1 MSSRHAPRGRIKGT
15 DPIDGTDPMKARCK
29 ATNRQGKRCGKA
41 PILGGT
47 VCRMHGGAAPQVKEA
62 AKARIERLAD
72 GPALDCLEQ
81 LISPEMRAQFPSTA
95 LGASRYLVDRKH
107 GTPTE
112 SVDMN
117 VSGQVD
123 IISVLRQRHAR
134 REKLKENA
142 PVVQAGNQ

>member
-1 MSSRHAPRGRIKGT
+1 
-15 DPIDGTDPMKARCK
+15 MKARCK
-29 ATNRQGKRCGKA
+29 ATNRQGNRCGKP
-41 PILGGT
+41 PILGGV
-47 VCRMHGGAAPQVKEA
+47 VCRMHGGAAPQVMEA

-95 LGASRYLVDRKH
+95 FGASRYLVDRKH

-117 VSGQVD
+117 VHGQIDVVN
-123 IISVLRQRHAR
+123 VLRQRHAR
-134 REKLKENA
+134 HQKA
-142 PVVQAGNQ
+142 PPNDTLPQAGANADTH